1 MPEPQRTRL
10 HRHDVEESWR
20 AASADLTAQLRRLG
34 RAAALTG
41 AGATTL
47 SAAARRVEELTADLD
62 RDLRRGVLLGD
73 FDQGAIAQD
82 GIRSIGDHN
91 VRILPLTMHLDGR
104 SAVARYRPEEL
115 SEGSPGLLHGGDAA
129 WLIDCMCGLLI
140 EESSTVSRTAS
151 LTLDYRAPTPLDAEL
166 TLRATIE
173 RREGRKLWVV
183 ATIEASG
190 IVTVEARGLF
200 ITPRSVS
207 GPAGPDPTDQ

>member
-1 MPEPQRTRL
+1 MPEPQHARP
-10 HRHDVEESWR
+10 HRHDVEEPWR
-20 AASADLTAQLRRLG
+20 AASADLTTQLRRLG

-41 AGATTL
+41 ADAATI
-47 SAAARRVEELTADLD
+47 SASARRVEELTADLN

-82 GIRSIGDHN
+82 SIRSIGDHN
-91 VRILPLTMHLDGR
+91 VRVLPLTINVDGR

-166 TLRATIE
+166 TLRSAIE
-173 RREGRKLWVV
+173 RQDGRKVWVV
-183 ATIEASG
+183 ATIEAEG
-190 IVTVEARGLF
+190 TVTVEARGLF
-200 ITPRSVS
+200 ITPRTTATFPS
-207 GPAGPDPTDQ
+207 P